1 MRDFFTQKKILI
13 TSAILLVVL
22 AGGYLFHD
30 RIISAVFA
38 PRSTTAEL
46 GKTLETPLRSVSES
60 SVSETASDSATV
72 AEPQVMA
79 ENLSVPWEVVTLPDG
94 SLLITERPGTL
105 LHLSVSGQNRTT
117 VAGVEH
123 VGEGGLLGIA
133 LDPNFETN
141 NWLYLYLTT
150 ETETGLRNRIE
161 RYTFSATENVLSQRE
176 VIIDTIPG
184 AKYHDGGRIAF
195 GPDGFLYVTTGD
207 AQLESLAQDTNS
219 LAGKIL
225 RMTASGEPA
234 PDNPFGNY
242 TYSYGHR
249 NPQGLAWDEQGRLW
263 SSEHGPSGAQ
273 TGYDEINLITAG
285 SNYGWPEIKGNETRE
300 GMTAPLLQSG
310 SEDTWAPGDIAVIGN
325 TLYMTGLR
333 GESLYTAAIVGD
345 ATTPTLRNFTAHL
358 RTDLGRLRTVQAN
371 PAGQLYL
378 TTSNTDGRGT
388 AGNTDDLLIVLDPRY
403 LQ

>member
-46 GKTLETPLRSVSES
+46 GKTLETPLRSVSKS

-72 AEPQVMA
+72 AEPQVIA

-94 SLLITERPGTL
+94 SLLITERPGIL
-105 LHLSVSGQNRTT
+105 LHLSASGQNRTT

-141 NWLYLYLTT
+141 NWIYLYLTT
-150 ETETGLRNRIE
+150 ETATGLQNRIE
-161 RYTFSATENVLSQRE
+161 RYTFSTAENALSEQT
-176 VIIDTIPG
+176 IILEDIPG

-207 AQLESLAQDTNS
+207 AQQESLAQDTNS